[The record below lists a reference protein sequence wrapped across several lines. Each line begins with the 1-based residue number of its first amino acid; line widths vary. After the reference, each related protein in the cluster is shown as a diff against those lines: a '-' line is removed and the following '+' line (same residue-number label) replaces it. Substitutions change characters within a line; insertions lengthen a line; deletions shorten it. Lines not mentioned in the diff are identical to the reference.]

1 MQPPYLSVENIH
13 AGYVQSDNVLNGI
26 SFELTE
32 GDLACLVGPSGC
44 GKTTILRAIS
54 GFHPIEGGEIRLD
67 GLTLSTAGSSISPE
81 KREIGMVFQDHALFP
96 HMTIAENVGFGISRS
111 MSKAQK
117 KDRVDEMLSLVG
129 LDSLASAFPHEI
141 SGGQSQRTA
150 LARAIA
156 PRPKLLLMDE
166 PFSNLDS
173 SLRESLGQEIHGL
186 LKEAEMTS
194 IMVTHDQF
202 DAFALADKIG
212 VVNSGTIQQWG
223 SAFDLYHAPNNRFVA
238 DFIGEGGFI
247 PGQVSSENSVST
259 EIGNIKGKIVNP
271 VNTGDNVALLIR
283 PDDVVYD
290 PNGAF
295 SGTIMRKAFR
305 GAHTLYKINVGNS
318 HSLLSLIPSHDDF
331 EVGETI
337 TLNINADH
345 LVCFAT

>member
-1 MQPPYLSVENIH
+1 MQSPYLSVENIQ
-13 AGYVQSDNVLNGI
+13 ASYAQSDNVLNGV
-26 SFELTE
+26 SFELSE

-54 GFHPIEGGEIRLD
+54 GFHPIKNGEIRLD
-67 GLTLSTAGSSISPE
+67 GITLSTPTSSIAPE

-96 HMTIAENVGFGISRS
+96 HMTVAENIGFGINRS

-117 KDRVDEMLSLVG
+117 KDRIEEMLSLVG
-129 LDSLASAFPHEI
+129 LGSLASAFPHEI

-173 SLRESLGQEIHGL
+173 SLRESLGHEIHDL

-212 VVNSGTIQQWG
+212 VVSSGIVQQWG
-223 SAFDLYHAPNNRFVA
+223 SAFDLYHAPSNRFVA

-247 PGQVSSENSVST
+247 PGQVNGDNSVST
-259 EIGNIKGKIVNP
+259 EIGNINGKLVNP
-271 VNTGDNVALLIR
+271 VNRGDDVALLIR

-290 PNGAF
+290 PNGSF
-295 SGTIMRKAFR
+295 SGTITRKAFR
-305 GAHTLYKINVGNS
+305 GAHTLYKITVGDS

-337 TLNINADH
+337 TLNIQADH
-345 LVCFAT
+345 LVCFAI